1 MRSGA
6 VHCLTVT
13 MLQAHS
19 LLWHYLWVA
28 PSVYLFVLGLLAVR
42 RDYWRQVPAFI
53 LFALVCAPGQLSV
66 YAADVIPSVSPVNF
80 WRVDWLNLCIE
91 TLLKFFVVGEVFS
104 RIFNPYPSISN
115 LGKHLVRSTG
125 VLFVFVAAAVAAMSQ
140 GDSTVRLIS
149 GAHLLELTV
158 FIVQSGLI
166 LSIFLLGAYFHMP
179 WDRFS
184 FGILLGFGV
193 AACVHLATWAAATN
207 LAPTSYQRTL
217 LDFANMAAYHI
228 SVIIWFYYLLVPH
241 KAAEKSAVSLPE
253 NNLSVWNRELERLIH
268 L

>member
-1 MRSGA
+1 
-6 VHCLTVT
+6 

-28 PSVYLFVLGLLAVR
+28 PSVYLFVLGFLAVR
-42 RDYWRQVPAFI
+42 RGYWHYFPAFI
-53 LFALVCAPGQLSV
+53 LFALICAPGQLCV
-66 YAADVIPSVSPVNF
+66 YAADVIPSVSPADF

-104 RIFNPYPSISN
+104 RVFNPYPSISK

-125 VLFVFVAAAVAAMSQ
+125 AVFVFVAAVVAAMSQ

-166 LSIFLLGAYFHMP
+166 LSIFLVVAYFHMP
-179 WDRFS
+179 WERMS
-184 FGILLGFGV
+184 FGILLGFGF

-217 LDFANMAAYHI
+217 LDFANMTAYHVA
-228 SVIIWFYYLLVPH
+228 VIIWFYYLLVPQ
-241 KAAEKSAVSLPE
+241 KVENKTAVPLAE

-268 L
+268 Q